1 MECAES
7 HRPEGRPVNS
17 RLAGKGKRAAEWGHE
32 GRFAMQL
39 LLTIGAGGGLLFLAF
54 YLIFNQPLPGTY
66 AGVYFALRDLS
77 AFLVPILAF
86 SMLAYVLVVSVVIA
100 LLSVYSF
107 HKIAGP
113 LYRMERALENFESG
127 HAVKAVF
134 LRKGDQMVALARAY
148 NEFVAHLR
156 DDRKEWLSAME
167 HAERLCLQDKAT
179 CRAEMGKALAR
190 LSEMLSR
197 YR

>member
-1 MECAES
+1 
-7 HRPEGRPVNS
+7 VNS
-17 RLAGKGKRAAEWGHE
+17 RIAGKGKRAEERSHT

-39 LLTIGAGGGLLFLAF
+39 LLIIGAGGALLFLAF
-54 YLIFNQPLPGTY
+54 YLIFIQPLPGTY

-77 AFLVPILAF
+77 AFLVPILVF
-86 SMLAYVLVVSVVIA
+86 SLLAYVLVVSGVIA
-100 LLSVYSF
+100 LLSGYSF

-113 LYRMERALENFESG
+113 LYRMERAMENYESG

-134 LRKGDQMVALARAY
+134 LREGDQLVALAQAY
-148 NEFVAHLR
+148 NGFVGRLR

-179 CRAEMGKALAR
+179 CRAEMESALAR
-190 LSEMLSR
+190 LSELLSR